1 MQDGVV
7 IKGLAPKR
15 LDPRRYQLTAGPA
28 LDELEKNMPWRS
40 IQDEL
45 GKFKWLDHTGKIYQG
60 TPFSVEPDITSKQMF
75 VASMMHSSSHSP
87 ALRDTP
93 DVTCPSNAP
102 TDQKRREIVQYDHPS
117 ESDDR

>member
-1 MQDGVV
+1 
-7 IKGLAPKR
+7 
-15 LDPRRYQLTAGPA
+15 
-28 LDELEKNMPWRS
+28 MPWRS

-75 VASMMHSSSHSP
+75 VASMTHSSSHSP

-93 DVTCPSNAP
+93 DVTCPSDAP
-102 TDQKRREIVQYDHPS
+102 SDQKRREVVQYDHPS
-117 ESDDR
+117 ETDDRKPRKSQLGDSKPNL